1 VSDVISR
8 VLSGLFGQVHL
19 ALDISLRFL
28 LETRL
33 KSECFETLDDLLRFR
48 VQKLWPE
55 NNKIIN

>member
-33 KSECFETLDDLLRFR
+33 KSECFETLDDLLGFR